1 MNNSRVERIDCYS
14 DILKKEMPMQVYIP
28 AGYDEF
34 SRLPV
39 LYFLHGRSGDENIM
53 FDINLNEKADLLI
66 EKGEIHPMIIVCP
79 RMENSRGVNSS
90 TISKTMSDPVTNGRI
105 LHLGRY
111 EDYFIE
117 EIIPLIDKTFKTIRD
132 KKGRYIGGASAG
144 GYTALHHV
152 FRHQNM
158 FSKAGGH
165 MPALELEWQEDDK
178 PFYKNPENWNEY
190 NPLYIAK
197 NCDICSDIKVYL
209 DAGDKDEGRFFEGCS
224 ILYGLLKQKG
234 IEVHNHLFSGNH
246 STEYIKTNIEN
257 YLRFYGAE

>member
-53 FDINLNEKADLLI
+53 FEINLNEKADLLI
-66 EKGEIHPMIIVCP
+66 EKGEIPPMIIVCP

-90 TISKTMSDPVTNGRI
+90 TISKTMSDSVTNGRI

-117 EIIPLIDKTFKTIRD
+117 DF
-132 KKGRYIGGASAG
+132 SA
-144 GYTALHHV
+144 
-152 FRHQNM
+152 
-158 FSKAGGH
+158 
-165 MPALELEWQEDDK
+165 
-178 PFYKNPENWNEY
+178 
-190 NPLYIAK
+190 
-197 NCDICSDIKVYL
+197 
-209 DAGDKDEGRFFEGCS
+209 
-224 ILYGLLKQKG
+224 
-234 IEVHNHLFSGNH
+234 
-246 STEYIKTNIEN
+246 
-257 YLRFYGAE
+257 